1 MRQPQHRFKIGQAMQ
16 RFKDKTVIVTGAGS
30 GIGRATAIAFAREGA
45 KVVVADISAETGQE
59 TVGLIQGKR
68 QVARFL
74 PVDVGDVD
82 SVNALVESTIE
93 AFGQLDV
100 LFSNAAVI
108 DEGVPYNQIADG
120 LWAKVIAI
128 NLSGCFYGAR
138 AALPHL
144 ARTKGNIVMTASVAS
159 LGGMAGGAAYTASK
173 YGVAGLINQLACEAA
188 AQGVRVNGVAPGGVL
203 TNIFKDMSDF
213 AAVEAMV
220 KAVTP
225 LGRFAQPEEIAE
237 PVLFLASDAA
247 SFITG
252 TLLRVDGGWRS
263 K

>member
-1 MRQPQHRFKIGQAMQ
+1 MQ
-16 RFKDKTVIVTGAGS
+16 RFEDKTVIVTGGGS
-30 GIGRATAIAFAREGA
+30 GIGRATAVAFAREGA
-45 KVVVADISAETGQE
+45 KVVVADISAETGRE
-59 TVGLIQGKR
+59 TVGLIQRKGR
-68 QVARFL
+68 TALFI
-74 PVDVGDVD
+74 PVDVGDAD
-82 SVNALVESTIE
+82 SVNALVDLTIV
-93 AFGQLDV
+93 AFGHLDV
-100 LFSNAAVI
+100 YFSNAAVI
-108 DEGVPYNQIADG
+108 DEGVPCSQITDE
-120 LWAKVIAI
+120 LWAKVLGV

-144 ARTKGNIVMTASVAS
+144 AKTKGNIVMTASVAS
-159 LGGMAGGAAYTASK
+159 LGAMAGGASYTASK
-173 YGVAGLINQLACEAA
+173 YGVAGLVNQLACEVAA
-188 AQGVRVNGVAPGGVL
+188 EGVRVNGVAPGGVL

-252 TLLRVDGGWRS
+252 TVLRVDGGWRS

>member
-1 MRQPQHRFKIGQAMQ
+1 MRRFKE
-16 RFKDKTVIVTGAGS
+16 KSVIVTGAGS
-30 GIGRATAIAFAREGA
+30 GIGRATALAFAREAA
-45 KVVVADISAETGQE
+45 KVVVADISEEAGQA
-59 TVGLIQGKR
+59 TVSLIQDKG
-68 QVARFL
+68 QTARFI
-74 PVDVGDVD
+74 PVDVSSVD
-82 SVNALVESTIE
+82 SVNALVDSTIVT
-93 AFGQLDV
+93 FGHLDV
-100 LFSNAAVI
+100 YFSNAAII
-108 DEGVPYNQIADG
+108 DEGVPYEQITDA
-120 LWAKVIAI
+120 LWARVIGI

-144 ARTKGNIVMTASVAS
+144 AKTKGNIVMTASVAS
-159 LGGMAGGAAYTASK
+159 LGALAGGAAYTASK

-188 AQGVRVNGVAPGGVL
+188 ADGVRVNGVAPGGVL

-213 AAVEAMV
+213 ATVEAMV